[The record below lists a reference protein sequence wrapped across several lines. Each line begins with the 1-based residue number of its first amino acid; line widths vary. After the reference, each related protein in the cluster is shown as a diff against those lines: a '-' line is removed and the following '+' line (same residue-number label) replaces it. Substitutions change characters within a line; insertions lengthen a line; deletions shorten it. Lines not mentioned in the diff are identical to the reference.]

1 MFHNLPCLS
10 FQYLLWK
17 VIHTHQTPDQ
27 PSLMAFLISNI
38 FLAKTWCLVNIAI
51 FDLTKKYHLLQQ
63 QRHQKEDVSVHV
75 LFRTAEL
82 LIFDCRKCFCQDKQ
96 NRVVLNQA
104 GCLNISQ
111 RSICFSWKDKVNFQT
126 CHWYLQFVQF

>member
-10 FQYLLWK
+10 FQYILWK

-38 FLAKTWCLVNIAI
+38 FLAKIWCLVNIAI

-82 LIFDCRKCFCQDKQ
+82 LILTVANVSVK
-96 NRVVLNQA
+96 
-104 GCLNISQ
+104 ISKTGWFLI
-111 RSICFSWKDKVNFQT
+111 RLDA
-126 CHWYLQFVQF
+126 